1 MLYDFA
7 FANSVLII
15 ISNLLKMKKLH
26 VTLVLLF
33 FVCVSSIFAQSKYQ
47 ITNKITIGGDGGW
60 DYLSMDVATSRLFVS
75 HGNVVNV
82 VDVAAGKLI
91 ATIPDTKGVHGIAL
105 ANDLNKAFISNG
117 RDTSVTVIDL
127 KTLNFIARVK
137 VTGNNPDAI
146 LYDPFSHK
154 VFTFNG
160 RSSNSTVIDAV
171 TNKVIGTIALSGK
184 PEFPVTDS
192 NGKIYV
198 NIEDKSSISAIDVK
212 TLKVLQTWS
221 IAPGDGPSGLAFDV
235 KNHRLFS
242 VCGNKLL
249 VVSNPESGKVVTTV
263 KIGENVDGVSFDAS
277 QNRIYTSNGDGSMTI
292 IQEKDADTYTVL
304 ETFPTVRGA
313 RTITLNS
320 KTHKLYLPAA
330 EYGETPAA
338 TDQNPRPRAT
348 MKPGSF
354 MVLEVGLK

>member
-1 MLYDFA
+1 
-7 FANSVLII
+7 
-15 ISNLLKMKKLH
+15 MKKLH
-26 VTLVLLF
+26 VTLGLLF
-33 FVCVSSIFAQSKYQ
+33 FLCVSSCFAQSKYQ
-47 ITNKITIGGDGGW
+47 ITNKIHVGGDGGW
-60 DYLSMDVATSRLFVS
+60 DYLRMDEATSRLFVS

-82 VDVAAGKLI
+82 VDVAAKKVIG
-91 ATIPDTKGVHGIAL
+91 TIPDTKGVHGIAL
-105 ANDLNKAFISNG
+105 AKDLNKGFISNG
-117 RDTSVTVIDL
+117 RDTSVTVFDL
-127 KTLNFIARVK
+127 KTLKFIARVK

-171 TNKVIGTIALSGK
+171 TNKVVGTIALSGK

-221 IAPGDGPSGLAFDV
+221 IAPGEEPSGLAFDV

-249 VVSNPESGKVVTTV
+249 VVSNTVSGKVVTTV
-263 KIGENVDGVSFDAS
+263 KIGENVDGVSFDPA
-277 QNRIYTSNGDGSMTI
+277 QNRIYTSNGEGTMTI
-292 IQEKDADTYTVL
+292 IQEKDANTFSVL
-304 ETFPTVRGA
+304 ETFPTSKGA
-313 RTITLNS
+313 RTITLDS
-320 KTHKLYLPAA
+320 KAHKLYLPTA
-330 EYGETPAA
+330 EFGETPAP
-338 TDQNPRPRAT
+338 TEQNPHPRASL
-348 MKPGSF
+348 KPNSF
-354 MVLEVGLK
+354 TVLEVGLK